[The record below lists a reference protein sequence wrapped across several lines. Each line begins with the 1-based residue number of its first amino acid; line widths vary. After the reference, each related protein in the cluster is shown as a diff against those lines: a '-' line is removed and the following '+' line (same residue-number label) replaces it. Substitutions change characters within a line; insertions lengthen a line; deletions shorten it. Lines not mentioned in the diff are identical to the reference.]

1 MLGLALP
8 VVLALLRPPPAEP
21 TASAAPAP
29 PDIAAGVA
37 KGREELARYVW
48 RLKTDMKVN
57 GSLRISKV
65 EDVHLGPD
73 GRLVMQKTVRFERKT
88 QPTPLPYND
97 PRKHYEAPPS
107 EEEEERLFD
116 TARDLMQF
124 YASLSPER
132 VAAWT
137 KKAEVMPHDPE
148 RAGREKMH
156 GRGLGRPEDD
166 AVVYLDPETHT
177 AVEIEVKTSV
187 SAKILQIAFLR
198 VFFEPLRTARMADSP
213 PIVPKRIFMN
223 LDQGR
228 RHVTLE
234 METSD
239 FRTWP

>member
-1 MLGLALP
+1 VLGLPIFVILTI
-8 VVLALLRPPPAEP
+8 LQSPPAKP
-21 TASAAPAP
+21 AAHGP
-29 PDIAAGVA
+29 PDVAAGVA

-73 GRLVMQKTVRFERKT
+73 GRLVMQKTVRFERKP
-88 QPTPLPYND
+88 QPTPLPYSD
-97 PRKHYEAPPS
+97 PRNRYEAPPS
-107 EEEEERLFD
+107 VEEEERLFD

-124 YASLSPER
+124 YASLSPDR
-132 VAAWT
+132 VAAWIRNAT
-137 KKAEVMPHDPE
+137 VMPHDPE

-198 VFFEPLRTARMADSP
+198 VLFEPLPTARTADSP

>member
-1 MLGLALP
+1 MAALP
-8 VVLALLRPPPAEP
+8 VVLLLALAQTPRSE
-21 TASAAPAP
+21 SAAPAP
-29 PDIAAGVA
+29 TDVAAGVA

-57 GSLRISKV
+57 GSLRITKV

-73 GRLVMQKTVRFERKT
+73 GRLVMQKTVRFERKP

-97 PRKHYEAPPS
+97 PRNRYALPPS

-116 TARDLMQF
+116 GARDLMQF

-137 KKAEVMPHDPE
+137 KNAEVMPHDPE
-148 RAGREKMH
+148 RSGRVKLH

-166 AVVYLDPETHT
+166 AVVYLDPETRN

-198 VFFEPLRTARMADSP
+198 VLFEPLGTARTADAP
-213 PIVPKRIFMN
+213 PIVPKKIFMN

>member
-1 MLGLALP
+1 MLGLPIFVILTI
-8 VVLALLRPPPAEP
+8 LQSPPAKP
-21 TASAAPAP
+21 AAHGP
-29 PDIAAGVA
+29 PDVAAGVA

-73 GRLVMQKTVRFERKT
+73 GRLVMQKTVRFERKP
-88 QPTPLPYND
+88 QPTPLPYSD
-97 PRKHYEAPPS
+97 PRNRYEAPPS
-107 EEEEERLFD
+107 VEEEERLFD

-124 YASLSPER
+124 YASLSPDR
-132 VAAWT
+132 VAAWIRNAT
-137 KKAEVMPHDPE
+137 TMPHDPE

-198 VFFEPLRTARMADSP
+198 VLFEPLPTARTADSP

>member
-1 MLGLALP
+1 VPGLALP
-8 VVLALLRPPPAEP
+8 LVLALLQSPPSDATAPVPA
-21 TASAAPAP
+21 
-29 PDIAAGVA
+29 DVAAGVA
-37 KGREELARYVW
+37 KGREELARFRW
-48 RLKTDMKVN
+48 RLKTDMRVD

-73 GRLVMQKTVRFERKT
+73 GRLVMQKTVRFERKP
-88 QPTPLPYND
+88 QPTPLPYYD
-97 PRKHYEAPPS
+97 PRTKYEAPPS

-116 TARDLMQF
+116 GARDLMQF
-124 YASLSPER
+124 YASISPER

-137 KKAEVMPHDPE
+137 KKAQVMPHDPE
-148 RAGREKMH
+148 RAGRVRMH

-166 AVVYLDPETHT
+166 AVVYLDPETRT

-198 VFFEPLRTARMADSP
+198 VLFEPLASARTADSP
-213 PIVPKRIFMN
+213 PIVPKKIFMN
-223 LDQGR
+223 LDQGK